1 MNSILS
7 KYSGNLPFSAQERD
21 IDLLLIEQLHV
32 SDEFAQGFND
42 RLGLSGASVVSA
54 RHSVYREHGET
65 DVLLIVDI
73 AGHRVA
79 VMIGDK
85 IGAPM
90 QPEQCE
96 RYHLRGRALCEK
108 GEVDR
113 YITVLFAPE
122 GYLSGVEKT
131 KPWDFR
137 ISFEEVG
144 ELVRATAF
152 PGWEWK
158 QAVLTAAAG
167 KQTRAREADNRSNKA
182 FDVIIAPLKQAYRA
196 FVLAQ
201 FPILKASKQEG
212 RDREYYL
219 GAVGLPAGIR
229 FKHAFFRGEVSLIFE
244 RAWAAQAET
253 ALTGQLPDGYW
264 AVQHGSEYH
273 IRTAVEVMDPSLPF
287 EQQEETAAAA
297 LSKVMSLLPLAEI
310 VAEGTKS

>member
-7 KYSGNLPFSAQERD
+7 KYGGNLPFSAQERD

-32 SDEFAQGFND
+32 SDEFAAKFNA
-42 RLGLSGASVVSA
+42 RIGLSGASVSTV

-65 DVLLIVDI
+65 DVLLIVAI
-73 AGHRVA
+73 AGQRVA
-79 VMIGDK
+79 VMIEDK

-96 RYHLRGRALCEK
+96 RYHLRGRALCEQ

-113 YITVLFAPE
+113 YTTVLFAPE
-122 GYLSGVEKT
+122 GYLSGVDQA

-137 ISFEEVG
+137 VSFEEVR
-144 ELVRATAF
+144 ELITATAF

-182 FDVIIAPLKQAYRA
+182 FDSIIAPLKQAYRA
-196 FVLAQ
+196 FVLAR
-201 FPILKASKQEG
+201 FPTLRASKQEG

-219 GAVGLPAGIR
+219 GAAGLPAGIR
-229 FKHAFFRGEVSLIFE
+229 FKHAFFRGEVNLIFE
-244 RAWAAQAET
+244 RAWAVQAES

-273 IRTAVEVMDPSLPF
+273 IRGAVEVMDPSLPF
-287 EQQEETAAAA
+287 EQQEETVAAA
-297 LSKVMSLLPLAEI
+297 LAEVMSLLPLAEK
-310 VAEGTKS
+310 VAEVVKS